1 MIPQYESDLRQYE
14 YYLRQQLE
22 EIQHFRNRGSK
33 ASARRIRTRMSTV
46 TAAGKALRKS
56 MLEAQV

>member
-22 EIQHFRNRGSK
+22 EIGHFRNRGSK
-33 ASARRIRTRMSTV
+33 ASARRIRTRMSVV
-46 TAAGKALRKS
+46 TKAGKALRKS